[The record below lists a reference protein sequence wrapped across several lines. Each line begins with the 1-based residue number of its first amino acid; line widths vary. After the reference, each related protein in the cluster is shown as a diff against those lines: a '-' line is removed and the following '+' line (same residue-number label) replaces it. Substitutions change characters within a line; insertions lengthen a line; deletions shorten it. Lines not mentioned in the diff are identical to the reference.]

1 MTAFLDKLNLRPG
14 ERRIVIGGGLAVFI
28 VLNIWLVWPQFGQVS
43 VWKNRRSTAA
53 GKLEQYNKEI
63 ARKAE
68 YEKNFA
74 NLQRL
79 GGQVSSEEQ
88 ALQMQKDVLSYAA
101 LTQVAVESSS
111 TPQRGAS
118 GGRTNAFF
126 EEQTMQ
132 LTVNT
137 GERELVDFLYQLG
150 TRNSLIRV
158 RNMSLQP
165 DATRMR
171 LRGQLALVASYQKK
185 APTRSVS
192 STAGASK
199 PATNRP
205 TPPAA
210 KTNAPTPAKTNAPT
224 LRTNSQRLNTT
235 AKPPPPTAPTIAATS
250 KTNAAK
256 PK

>member
-14 ERRIVIGGGLAVFI
+14 ERRIVVFGGLAVFI

-43 VWKNRRSTAA
+43 VWKNRRQTAT

-68 YEKNFA
+68 YEKIFA

-88 ALQMQKDVLSYAA
+88 ALQMQKDVLSFAA

-132 LTVNT
+132 LAVNT
-137 GERELVDFLYQLG
+137 GER
-150 TRNSLIRV
+150 
-158 RNMSLQP
+158 
-165 DATRMR
+165 
-171 LRGQLALVASYQKK
+171 
-185 APTRSVS
+185 
-192 STAGASK
+192 
-199 PATNRP
+199 
-205 TPPAA
+205 
-210 KTNAPTPAKTNAPT
+210 
-224 LRTNSQRLNTT
+224 
-235 AKPPPPTAPTIAATS
+235 
-250 KTNAAK
+250 
-256 PK
+256 